1 MLHRASSSRG
11 VVASVLSNGGNQY
24 RSVTKKM
31 APTMDIKNDIIPSSY
46 HAPPSSKDVHMGGA
60 RPTTKKSLV
69 QPKKI
74 VPKILAQTAK
84 PEVIHKTPVPQ
95 AFYDSINQVGVQ
107 MLSSKLHSQ
116 LFPGGRLS
124 QPSSKAIKIS
134 QRHLKAH
141 DLNTELASRLPE
153 TSFDLPPLR
162 GNSIDE
168 HFYNI
173 GAHMAMPWLEIATNF
188 AESKEKGP
196 PPRPEKFQHYP
207 GWTRYNADGSF
218 DRVEDLGSESAICFD
233 VETLPE
239 YSPFP
244 VMACAISET
253 AWYVWIS
260 PWLLGLDSSPE
271 HLIPIGDPSL
281 PRVIVGHHVSYDRA
295 RILEEY
301 SMEGTKNRFLDTM
314 SLHIACK
321 GITSGQRPAW
331 LLYRKQKREAYERQ
345 LKEIEEIRALLA
357 DIESQPELDRE
368 RHDNLLA
375 VKADLEGSLP
385 TLVHTPD
392 EITGDDSDAKRW
404 EEVTSV
410 NSLADLARLYCGI
423 DLDKST
429 RDDFMTSTREG
440 IAANIDK
447 YLQYCCSDV
456 ETTLSI
462 YQIVLP
468 AFLRSC
474 PNPVSAAGIF
484 TMGSAF
490 LTVDQEWNN
499 YINSAEQKY
508 HELEDGVRGT
518 LLALA
523 KDAFAM
529 YDSDVEG
536 KKPWESDEWL
546 SQLDW
551 TPKKVGASRGI
562 EAPER
567 PPPET
572 RPKWFA
578 DITKEKLGPT
588 VQDRVIPLLLNM
600 KWKPDPSSK
609 KKTTYPLFFSS
620 KHGWLV
626 GSAKKNQ
633 SGLGSTVDIDEND
646 ELAPFRGTFQFFLIQ
661 ADAPVRKVLSRK
673 NGGNWIEEGHIVC
686 DDDDLTNMALR
697 FCSGTAPDSDWD
709 ALRSIANGVLD
720 EGPPSPKDIK
730 KFPSK
735 HQLNWK
741 GVQVGKRPSRN
752 PADIVYWPKWY
763 WDLTAPRT
771 DAERGT
777 PNLTVRSQIAP
788 LLLRLRWMDY
798 PLFHSRTH
806 GWTYRVPKQDLEKI
820 STTSKPLEFI
830 DETDSKLKKMCEDEH
845 FSFFKL
851 PHKDGD
857 QANVGSPMAKTFLK
871 YSQDG
876 TLSSPGDT
884 AKAALNMNAQCSYW
898 ISARDRVLRQV
909 VMWDRQAKINMGL
922 PAPPPPSPPP
932 ETPDAEAGSVR
943 PRKYGMILPQVI
955 TMGTV
960 TRRAIEK
967 TWLTASNAKANRIG
981 SELKTLVRAP
991 EGYAIVGADVDSEEL
1006 WIASVIGDAQFG
1018 IHGATAIGWMTLE
1031 GTKAAGTD
1039 LHSKTASILGISRNQ
1054 AKVFNYS
1061 RIYGA
1066 GINHAVLLLLQHSA
1080 SMKQDTAKALAQNL
1094 YASTKGKSTYS
1105 TSMFGRKFWYG
1116 GTESYLFNKL
1126 EQIATS
1132 DNPRT
1137 PALGCGVTSA
1147 LSKKYLPKNSG
1158 EDYMTSRINWVV
1170 QSSGVDYLHMLIV
1183 AIDYLIQTYGIK
1195 ARYLISIHD
1204 EVRYLAEEGDKYR
1217 LALALQIAN
1226 LWTRSMF
1233 AYKLGFDN
1241 LPQGV
1246 AFFSAVD
1253 VDKYLRKEVD
1263 MTCVTPS
1270 QPYPL
1275 PPGESLNIHQI
1286 LEKTS
1291 GGSLHPDGTTS
1302 RVGCEPELKTPSKPY
1317 AAPDVLAH
1325 REAYEE
1331 FLEAQSLKDTY
1342 DIRTLAQVVRSRERE
1357 REAELEAHANTRPKL
1372 AIPKASARQAQESLL
1387 GWIA

>member
-1 MLHRASSSRG
+1 
-11 VVASVLSNGGNQY
+11 
-24 RSVTKKM
+24 
-31 APTMDIKNDIIPSSY
+31 
-46 HAPPSSKDVHMGGA
+46 MGGA

-95 AFYDSINQVGVQ
+95 AVYDSVGVQ

-173 GAHMAMPWLEIATNF
+173 GAHMAMPWLEIAMNF
-188 AESKEKGP
+188 AESKERGL

-253 AWYVWIS
+253 ARYVWIS

-551 TPKKVGASRGI
+551 TPKKVGVSRGI

-633 SGLGSTVDIDEND
+633 SGLGSTVEVDEND

-709 ALRSIANGVLD
+709 ALRSIANSVLD
-720 EGPPSPKDIK
+720 DGPPSPKDIK

-845 FSFFKL
+845 FSC
-851 PHKDGD
+851 D
-857 QANVGSPMAKTFLK
+857 V
-871 YSQDG
+871 
-876 TLSSPGDT
+876 
-884 AKAALNMNAQCSYW
+884 
-898 ISARDRVLRQV
+898 
-909 VMWDRQAKINMGL
+909 DRQAKINMGL

-932 ETPDAEAGSVR
+932 GTPDAEAGSVR

-991 EGYAIVGADVDSEEL
+991 EGYAI
-1006 WIASVIGDAQFG
+1006 FG

-1054 AKVFNYS
+1054 AKCS
-1061 RIYGA
+1061 I
-1066 GINHAVLLLLQHSA
+1066 IHAFTEQE
-1080 SMKQDTAKALAQNL
+1080 
-1094 YASTKGKSTYS
+1094 STTR
-1105 TSMFGRKFWYG
+1105 FGTVGQK
-1116 GTESYLFNKL
+1116 SYLFNKL

-1302 RVGCEPELKTPSKPY
+1302 RVGCEPELKTPPKPY